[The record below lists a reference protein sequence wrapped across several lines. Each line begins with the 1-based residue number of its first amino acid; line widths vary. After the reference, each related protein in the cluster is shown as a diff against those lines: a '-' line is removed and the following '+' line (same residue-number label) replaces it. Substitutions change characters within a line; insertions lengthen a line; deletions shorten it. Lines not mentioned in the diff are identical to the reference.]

1 MLCVLEVLLVDAL
14 EEFLDLL
21 TGDLVTDLVLGA
33 DAEVQA
39 LLGLLLLW
47 ALFVAGALAPESQ
60 LEQLVG
66 VL

>member
-14 EEFLDLL
+14 KEFLDLL
-21 TGDLVTDLVLGA
+21 AGDLVADLVLGA
-33 DAEVQA
+33 DAEVEA

-47 ALFVAGALAPESQ
+47 ALFVTRALAPESQ